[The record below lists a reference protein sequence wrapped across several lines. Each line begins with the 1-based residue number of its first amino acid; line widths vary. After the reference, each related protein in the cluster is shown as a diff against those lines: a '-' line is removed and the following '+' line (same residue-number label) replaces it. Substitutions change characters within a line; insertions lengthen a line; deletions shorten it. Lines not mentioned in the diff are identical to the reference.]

1 MRAPRTPRLWLAL
14 RPLQLPL
21 QVLAPGPWEQALCV
35 LEKQKV
41 LCANDAA
48 TQVGVTPGMDATKAR
63 LLCDCQTLTR
73 EPQLEQQLLDQLAER
88 LYAFTPYIEFHQT
101 KNQTEAGLSLEISRC
116 LNLFSGVVSLCEK
129 IFAAMADIRF
139 AYGLAH
145 SAPAAW
151 LLSYQQHTI
160 TGEENKTLFL
170 QRLNSTAI
178 DLLHDFPGVID
189 ALHKTGFTTL
199 GDLRRQ
205 IDKQSITSIKKR
217 FGEEFAAY
225 LGALFGIDQGFQQ
238 NALFDR
244 PLNVYQPQEF
254 FFDAL
259 QFDYPVDQ
267 VDQLRLPL
275 EMMLQKLTT
284 YLLKRQLT
292 CQQIEWRLFDIGQN
306 SEPIRIHC
314 DKSQTQWQLLHQ
326 LTLIHL
332 EHHQLPFAV
341 DAVELTCRHL
351 QKRQHQNHQL
361 DFHSDGGQIDSHHP
375 LALLEAKL
383 NARLGAQA
391 VFKISYNDS
400 HIPEDSN
407 NQVPSGATSNQ
418 KLPPCLNHN
427 PRPSW
432 IFGAPISIGQHIKS
446 LRWRG
451 VLQLLTA
458 PERIQSHWWDNPKAR
473 DYYMAQREDGLRVW
487 VYRDLALDEW
497 FVQGVFAG

>member
-1 MRAPRTPRLWLAL
+1 VRPTRAPHLWLAL

-48 TQVGVTPGMDATKAR
+48 TQAGVTLGMDATRAR
-63 LLCDCQTLTR
+63 LLCDCQTLAR

-88 LYAFTPYIEFHQT
+88 LYAFTPYIEFHQA
-101 KNQTEAGLSLEISRC
+101 KNQPEAGLLLEISRC
-116 LNLFSGVVSLCEK
+116 LNLFSGVISLSEK

-151 LLSYQQHTI
+151 LLSYQQHAI
-160 TGEENKTLFL
+160 TGKEEKTLFL
-170 QRLNSTAI
+170 QRLNSTGI
-178 DLLHDFPGVID
+178 HLLHDFPGVID

-199 GDLRRQ
+199 SDIAQQ
-205 IDKQSITSIKKR
+205 IHKQSITSIKKR
-217 FGEEFAAY
+217 FGEAFASY
-225 LGALFGIDQGFQQ
+225 LGAVFGIDQSLQQ
-238 NALFDR
+238 NALFDQ

-259 QFDYPVDQ
+259 QFDYPVNQ
-267 VDQLRLPL
+267 IDQLSLPL
-275 EMMLQKLTT
+275 EAMLQKLTA
-284 YLLKRQLT
+284 YLCQRQLA
-292 CQQIEWRLFDIGQN
+292 CQHIEWRLFDIGQN

-332 EHHQLPFAV
+332 EYHQLPFAV
-341 DAVELTCRHL
+341 DTVELTCRHL
-351 QKRQHQNHQL
+351 QKRQHQNHKL
-361 DFHSDGGQIDSHHP
+361 DFHSGGAKPDPHHH
-375 LALLEAKL
+375 LTLLEAKL

-400 HIPEDSN
+400 HIPECSN
-407 NQVPSGATSNQ
+407 NKIPSFATSSQ
-418 KLPPCLNHN
+418 ELPPSLRHN
-427 PRPSW
+427 PRPGW
-432 IFGAPISIGQHIKS
+432 IFDMPIPIGHNSKA

-451 VLQLLTA
+451 VLQLLTT
-458 PERIQSHWWDNPKAR
+458 PERIQSHWWDIPTAR
-473 DYYMAQREDGLRVW
+473 DYYIAQRADGLRVW
-487 VYRDLALDEW
+487 VYKDLAIGEW
-497 FVQGVFAG
+497 FAQGVFAG